1 MHLRKYVYKTGSATQ
16 TQTLSI
22 RKERRFVSFLKLYVF
37 EFGLR
42 LVGCAA
48 TAATLVMVMAMVMV
62 DPVAMVTPGTA
73 GGSRHSRGQPKVE
86 QEQQSSV

>member
-22 RKERRFVSFLKLYVF
+22 RKERRFVSFLKFYEF

-48 TAATLVMVMAMVMV
+48 SAATLVMAMTMVMV
-62 DPVAMVTPGTA
+62 DPVATVTPGTA
-73 GGSRHSRGQPKVE
+73 GGSRRSRGQPKLE